1 MRNSEQLT
9 ELDLGERVGKFII
22 SEQGVWKL
30 HRRDGEPGIV
40 ADSVDSG
47 LSLGAG

>member
-1 MRNSEQLT
+1 MRNSEHLT
-9 ELDLGERVGKFII
+9 ELYFGERVGKFII
-22 SEQGVWKL
+22 TEQGVWKL
-30 HRRDGEPGIV
+30 HRRDGKRWIV